1 MSRSATTTSAHGT
14 ACRGARPRRTALLR
28 WTPLAP
34 ATVLLLLFLAGPIG
48 YCVYIAF
55 TDTQL
60 TGQESASFVG
70 LDNFRHAF
78 GDPAF
83 LNAVV
88 LTLVFTLISSVLGQ
102 NTLGL
107 AIAALMRRASKT
119 VRTVTGA
126 VVLTA
131 WVLPEIVAGF
141 LLYTFFERRGT
152 LNAILD
158 WLHLPS
164 QNWLF
169 TLPILAV
176 SCANV
181 WRGTAFSMLIYSAA
195 LSEIPQEVTESAEV
209 DGASGRQRLW
219 HVTLPMI
226 RRSIGTN
233 LMLNT
238 LQTLSV
244 FGLIWAM
251 TRGGPGNRSQTLPVF
266 MYDQAFLKSLIG
278 YGTAVALLLL
288 VVGALF
294 SVVYLRLLREEV

>member
-1 MSRSATTTSAHGT
+1 MATATKVA
-14 ACRGARPRRTALLR
+14 AAPARPGRRRPLR
-28 WTPLAP
+28 WLPLAP
-34 ATVLLLLFLAGPIG
+34 ATVLLLLFLGGPIG

-55 TDTQL
+55 TNMQL
-60 TGQESASFVG
+60 TGAATTDFVG
-70 LDNFRHAF
+70 LDNFQRAF
-78 GDPAF
+78 EDDDF
-83 LNAVV
+83 RNAVI
-88 LTLVFTLISSVLGQ
+88 LTLVFTLLSSLVGQ

-107 AIAALMRRASKT
+107 ALAMAMQRASKP
-119 VRTVTGA
+119 VRTITGSIVIA
-126 VVLTA
+126 A
-131 WVLPEIVAGF
+131 WVVPEIVAGF
-141 LLYTFFERRGT
+141 LLYAFFRREGT

-164 QNWLF
+164 QNWLY

-176 SCANV
+176 SFANV
-181 WRGTAFSMLIYSAA
+181 WRGTAFSMLVYSAA
-195 LSEIPQEVTESAEV
+195 LSEIPKEITEAAEV
-209 DGASGRQRLW
+209 DGASGPRRFW
-219 HVTLPMI
+219 HITLPMI

-266 MYDQAFLKSLIG
+266 MYDQAFNKSLIG

-288 VVGALF
+288 LVGALF
-294 SVVYLRLLREEV
+294 SLVYLRLMREEV